1 MSKTA
6 KRHIV
11 YYFIQDEYGCNPY
24 LFEWT
29 GRKDDFSRQEIARI
43 AQKRHAY
50 RSARKY
56 KERQEEVRVQLN
68 NDKYWKTIKQ
78 VLWWIGSYTFVI
90 IKFSIQLAWKMV
102 VVFFVLVFGQLLLGM
117 FLTRK

>member
-6 KRHIV
+6 KRHVV

-29 GRKDDFSRQEIARI
+29 GQKNDFSHQEIARK

-56 KERQEEVRVQLN
+56 KERQEEVRVQLD
-68 NDKYWKTIKQ
+68 NDKYWKLLKQ
-78 VLWWIGSYTFVI
+78 VSWWIGSYTWVI
-90 IKFSIQLAWKMV
+90 VKFSIQLAWKMV
-102 VVFFVLVFGQLLLGM
+102 VVFFAIVLGQLLLGM
-117 FLTRK
+117 FLTRR